1 MRKNKRII
9 FFISVLLMACFC
21 LLLWYFFGSLLLS
34 RTFPSS
40 MSDDQHPYL
49 PSAFILWS
57 EDGRIFMLNGGDL
70 HRKEITTGDNP
81 RWSPDGS
88 RFVFTHNHD
97 VWLMDNAFALP
108 VKIAHDVITEYG
120 TGAYWTE
127 KGDGVLFIPRKN
139 SRQVVQLNL
148 KTKKT
153 MIIHDEIRSP
163 FKGYHLSQCAELRF
177 NGRYLLTFTA
187 DSGHRSMI
195 VDLYGKKYITNTFMR
210 AGDCG
215 PAWSPDGKFIL
226 MTRRIRASRN
236 RPLYITFFNRENGSL
251 SVSQY
256 FIGTKWC
263 YDAAISNDAK
273 YAVYVSSGNIYI
285 CNIEEVLAGKKKSY
299 QLTSSGKGAG
309 PSMYVF
315 SEKIPEALR

>member
-1 MRKNKRII
+1 MRKDKRII
-9 FFISVLLMACFC
+9 FSISILLVVC

-34 RTFPSS
+34 RTVTSPI
-40 MSDDQHPYL
+40 SDDRHLYL
-49 PSAFILWS
+49 PSAIILWS
-57 EDGRIFMLNGGDL
+57 EYGRIFMLNVRNL
-70 HRKEITTGDNP
+70 RRKAITKGDNP

-88 RFVFTHNHD
+88 RFVFTHDHD
-97 VWLMDNAFALP
+97 VWLMDNTFSLP
-108 VKIAHDVITEYG
+108 EKIVQDVVTEYS

-127 KGDGVLFIPRKN
+127 NGDGVLFIPRKN

-148 KTKKT
+148 KTRKT
-153 MIIHDEIRSP
+153 KIIHDEARSP
-163 FKGYHLSQCAELRF
+163 FKGYHLSQCAERRF
-177 NGRYLLTFTA
+177 NGRYLLTFTV
-187 DSGHRSMI
+187 DRGHRSMI
-195 VDLYGKKYITNTFMR
+195 VDLLRKEYITNTFMR

-226 MTRRIRASRN
+226 MTRRIRGSRK

-251 SVSQY
+251 SDSHY

-263 YDAAISNDAK
+263 YDAAISNDSK

-285 CNIEEVLAGKKKSY
+285 CNIEEVLAGNKKSY

-309 PSMYVF
+309 PSVYVF